1 MKLYDKAICKLLKQF
16 MTYLE
21 KKALLS
27 NWKKVNAV
35 PICKTE
41 SRGLI
46 WKYSPVLLF
55 RIFAEIFELY
65 IYNEIYL
72 HLINK
77 ELTPI
82 SNRVLSINQFLSILL
97 KIYNSFSNGFEVCK
111 VFFKEKM
118 HLVMYG
124 NII

>member
-1 MKLYDKAICKLLKQF
+1 M
-16 MTYLE
+16 
-21 KKALLS
+21 
-27 NWKKVNAV
+27 

>member
-1 MKLYDKAICKLLKQF
+1 MKLYDKTICKLLKQF

-21 KKALLS
+21 KKTLLS
-27 NWKKVNAV
+27 NWKKVNAL

-55 RIFAEIFELY
+55 RIFAKIFELY
-65 IYNEIYL
+65 IYDFFI
-72 HLINK
+72 
-77 ELTPI
+77 
-82 SNRVLSINQFLSILL
+82 FLYSYI
-97 KIYNSFSNGFEVCK
+97 
-111 VFFKEKM
+111 FFYKEKM